1 MTLIVALEGRDGLV
15 MAADSRATIG
25 DPRGLTAVNDLQQKL
40 FKLSRYCGIAIS
52 GASELAARLTDQLIA
67 QIEANKLENTDDIVQ
82 RAYELAKREFTQ
94 WFGVRPWSGTQPIVD
109 QRPSVIFVVAGYT
122 VHTAGQLKPRIY
134 LLASQLD
141 FAPQLCPSGYM
152 LAGVPQYATYL
163 LHRFYSREMSVDNVS
178 ALAAYLIAETATQ
191 DPKVGGPIHIA
202 VITRQNGY
210 TELETSKVEELVR
223 RNEEQS
229 RRMRQF
235 FFGGSNNGK
244 QSAEAV

>member
-1 MTLIVALEGRDGLV
+1 MTLVVALEGRDGLIL
-15 MAADSRATIG
+15 AADSRATIG

-40 FKLSRYCGIAIS
+40 FKLSKYCGIAIS

-67 QIEANKLENTDDIVQ
+67 QVEADKLEYTDDIVQ
-82 RAYELAKREFTQ
+82 RAYVLAKQEFTQ
-94 WFGVRPWSGTQPIVD
+94 WFGVRPWAGAQPVVD
-109 QRPSVIFVVAGYT
+109 QRPSIIFVLAGYT
-122 VHTAGQLKPRIY
+122 VHTAGLRPRIY
-134 LLASQLD
+134 LLSSQLD

-191 DPKVGGPIHIA
+191 DPKVGGPIRIA
-202 VITRQNGY
+202 VITPQSGY
-210 TELETSKVEELVR
+210 TELETAKVEELVR

-244 QSAEAV
+244 QDREAI

>member
-1 MTLIVALEGRDGLV
+1 MTLVVALEGRDGLV

-40 FKLSRYCGIAIS
+40 FRLSKHCGITIS
-52 GASELAARLTDQLIA
+52 GASELAARLTDQLMA
-67 QIEANKLENTDDIVQ
+67 RVVADKLENTDEIVQ
-82 RAYELAKREFTQ
+82 RAYVLAKEEFTQ
-94 WFGVRPWSGTQPIVD
+94 WFGVRPWAAAQPIVD
-109 QRPSVIFVVAGYT
+109 QRPSIIFVVAGYT
-122 VHTAGQLKPRIY
+122 VDTAGQLRPRIY

-163 LHRFYSREMSVDNVS
+163 LHRFYSREMSVDNVA

-191 DPKVGGPIHIA
+191 DPKVGGPIRIA
-202 VITRQNGY
+202 LISPQSGY
-210 TELETSKVEELVR
+210 AELEPTKVEELVR

-235 FFGGSNNGK
+235 FFGGSSNGK
-244 QSAEAV
+244 QNAKAV